1 MNLLKKIFQSIKLF
15 RNLQPN
21 KGFTLVEMLVV
32 IAVIGILYGIVMASV
47 SNSKAKGRD
56 AKRIADISIIQL
68 ALERYY
74 DEYRRYPTSLSDSNL
89 INRGPIPKDPSG
101 NDYKYSTLN
110 GNNTVT
116 CFNDCQS
123 YHLGATLELYNG
135 VLDGGDED
143 LNVSGDFNGTD
154 SLGCSGESGKKCYDV
169 IPKF

>member
-110 GNNTVT
+110 GNNTAT

-169 IPKF
+169 I